1 MFGDSRPIA
10 LRRLLPFSKKF
21 DARKH
26 RNSDSIHST
35 DEEPLLM
42 DEETGLILSPTTS
55 TRVTKKPKKPSLW
68 SRLKPK
74 KTYSPRTIS
83 LQATDKEKR
92 KYTANVIINQKY
104 NIFTFIPIV
113 LYEQFVIFFNLYF
126 LLVALSQFIPAL
138 KIGNKEA
145 LDDYQRYKRD
155 KEANSQL
162 YKRLT
167 PTGIQSIPSSKIR
180 VGDLLYIMKDQRI
193 PADMVLL
200 RTTEET
206 GASFIR
212 TDQLDG
218 ETDWKLRLAVPSL
231 QRLSSDQDL
240 MNIRGQLYADAPHKD
255 IHSFVGTIT
264 IIDEATGLER
274 LEPLGTENT
283 MWTNTVLASGSA
295 LGFVIY
301 TDEGWFD

>member
-1 MFGDSRPIA
+1 MSS
-10 LRRLLPFSKKF
+10 LTKNTTFS
-21 DARKH
+21 
-26 RNSDSIHST
+26 
-35 DEEPLLM
+35 PLFQLYF
-42 DEETGLILSPTTS
+42 TN
-55 TRVTKKPKKPSLW
+55 
-68 SRLKPK
+68 RLKPIRSTLHLNK
-74 KTYSPRTIS
+74 KATLGYILTYFGPLCFVLTITIS
-83 LQATDKEKR
+83 
-92 KYTANVIINQKY
+92 
-104 NIFTFIPIV
+104 
-113 LYEQFVIFFNLYF
+113 
-126 LLVALSQFIPAL
+126 
-138 KIGNKEA
+138 KEA

-240 MNIRGQLYADAPHKD
+240 MNIRGQLYGKK
-255 IHSFVGTIT
+255 
-264 IIDEATGLER
+264 R
-274 LEPLGTENT
+274 KR
-283 MWTNTVLASGSA
+283 GS
-295 LGFVIY
+295 L
-301 TDEGWFD
+301 

>member
-1 MFGDSRPIA
+1 MTI
-10 LRRLLPFSKKF
+10 
-21 DARKH
+21 
-26 RNSDSIHST
+26 
-35 DEEPLLM
+35 
-42 DEETGLILSPTTS
+42 
-55 TRVTKKPKKPSLW
+55 
-68 SRLKPK
+68 
-74 KTYSPRTIS
+74 TIS
-83 LQATDKEKR
+83 
-92 KYTANVIINQKY
+92 
-104 NIFTFIPIV
+104 
-113 LYEQFVIFFNLYF
+113 
-126 LLVALSQFIPAL
+126 
-138 KIGNKEA
+138 KEA

-180 VGDLLYIMKDQRI
+180 VGDLLYIMKDQRVNSPFPLILTDIVFFFFNQKKKI

-240 MNIRGQLYADAPHKD
+240 MNIRGQLYGKK
-255 IHSFVGTIT
+255 
-264 IIDEATGLER
+264 R
-274 LEPLGTENT
+274 KR
-283 MWTNTVLASGSA
+283 GS
-295 LGFVIY
+295 LSRFY
-301 TDEGWFD
+301 LCFFFFFL